1 MKKLNNKAAQAAA
14 PAETG
19 KKFRLPLSAYLSYL
33 LVACLLVMGVTFSG
47 YVSSAGGSDSARV
60 AKFEVTQDG
69 DMLTTTLSAA
79 MAPGDSKS
87 WTVEVVNDSE
97 TTIDHYIRIDNL
109 SGTLP
114 LYFVI
119 EGQSDPAAYETYT
132 KVSAEG
138 KSGSVLISGSA
149 TFTLTAVWPND
160 ASDYPALLGKA
171 LADDFAAF
179 QALPGNGSKTMEQY
193 LEVVTADYCSPAYGG
208 KVDNIQIT
216 LTAQQAD

>member
-1 MKKLNNKAAQAAA
+1 MKKLNEEAVQAAA
-14 PAETG
+14 PAG
-19 KKFRLPLSAYLSYL
+19 KHRKFRLPVSAYLGYL

-60 AKFEVTQDG
+60 AKFEVAQSGTV
-69 DMLTTTLSAA
+69 LTTTLSAS
-79 MAPGDSKS
+79 MAPGDARS
-87 WTVEVVNDSE
+87 WTVDVVNNSE

-119 EGQSDPAAYETYT
+119 EGKSDPSAYETYT

-138 KSGSVLISGSA
+138 KSGSVAINGNA

-160 ASDYPALLGKA
+160 AADYPALLGRA

-193 LEVVTADYCSPAYGG
+193 LELVTAEYCSPAYAGR
-208 KVDNIQIT
+208 VDNIQIT